1 MYLIFMTPLPFQAEL
16 QPCVSGMKHKG
27 YLLPPVNFLEGI
39 QVEYPRLVSDSK
51 KTPLRSLK
59 DYEDLLAR
67 ITALPTM
74 IDQIIILLREGM
86 KQGVTYAKES
96 LGGVDLQLERIQV
109 QVGIFISDNLGRA

>member
-1 MYLIFMTPLPFQAEL
+1 
-16 QPCVSGMKHKG
+16 MKHKG

-51 KTPLRSLK
+51 KTKLGSLK

-67 ITALPTM
+67 ITALPGM
-74 IDQIIILLREGM
+74 VNQIIILLREGM

-96 LGGVDLQLERIQV
+96 LGGVDFQFEKLQV
-109 QVGIFISDNLGRA
+109 QVRALI